1 MKKRQPRKQQQQPQR
16 EEVRQLVYLLIVQ
29 GHTATQ
35 FIIFVVAIRDGEE
48 EEGDRPRPS
57 PKRCLLPIKS

>member
-1 MKKRQPRKQQQQPQR
+1 MKKRQPRKQQPQR

-35 FIIFVVAIRDGEE
+35 FIIVVVAIRDGEE